1 MQTSVADRPERHRF
15 EISADGGAV
24 AGFADY
30 RLRPGEITFTHTE
43 VDGAYEGK
51 GLGSVLVRHAL
62 DSARE
67 RGLAVL
73 PACPF
78 VREWIARHE
87 QYVDLVP
94 AADRARY
101 HLPTA

>member
-1 MQTSVADRPERHRF
+1 VKTEVVDRPEQHRF
-15 EISADGGAV
+15 EIVADGQV

-30 RLRPGEITFTHTE
+30 QLRGEEIMFTHTVIE
-43 VDGAYEGK
+43 EAYEGK

-73 PACPF
+73 PLCPF
-78 VREWIARHE
+78 VRSWIARHPD
-87 QYVDLVP
+87 YLPLVP
-94 AADRARY
+94 ASARAKY
-101 HLPTA
+101 KLPA